1 MDGQSKEMALV
12 MVYTS
17 ELLPTNVYYI
27 SKKLPSTSRIAHSL
41 KFQMARIVIVLNIL
55 NIYIYKQWNNLT
67 FVVTCNNLKQSRIR
81 RLFYIDVNDKE

>member
-41 KFQMARIVIVLNIL
+41 KFQMARIVIVLN
-55 NIYIYKQWNNLT
+55 NLT